1 MFSLKTLSHHSNIDL
16 VRSRLYNEQSFYSAF
31 ISDINRAQSL
41 VVIESPFIT
50 HKRLLSLYPTLKKA
64 TQRGVR
70 IVINTRDP
78 QTHDVFMMNQA
89 LDAIVWLQE
98 LDITVL
104 YTGNLHRKVAIV
116 DDHILWE
123 GSLNIL
129 SQSDSCEMM
138 RRSESANLVSEM
150 IRFTRLAKWYTK
162 VRI

>member
-1 MFSLKTLSHHSNIDL
+1 MFRLKALSYRDNIDL
-16 VRSRLYNEQSFYSAF
+16 VRSKLHNEQSFYSTF
-31 ISDINRAQSL
+31 ITDINRAQSL

-50 HKRLLSLYPTLKKA
+50 CKRLLSLYPTLEKA

-89 LDAIVWLQE
+89 LDAIAWLQE

-104 YTGNLHRKVAIV
+104 YTGNIHRKVAII
-116 DDHILWE
+116 DGHILWE

-129 SQSDSCEMM
+129 SQSDSSEMM

-150 IRFTRLAKWYTK
+150 IRFIGLAKWYT
-162 VRI
+162 